1 MVARDT
7 DAEPSLSGSDL
18 VENPLALGRY
28 LDKLNAELER
38 LEAERQRV
46 TKEVERAG
54 ARRVACGRAY
64 VKLARAGLLPVGGG
78 PSALVD
84 HASRIARLR
93 WLLERDTELEKQAL
107 RRKAEVSGR
116 LGEIKRNRPPL
127 DVQRELLRRAHAQV
141 LAAEQRAQAFDRAF
155 GQSGSSSHTAVY
167 GAGMGPADPS
177 GLASGF
183 AGLRGRLPF
192 PVAGRA
198 EIATVQRKTA
208 GGPGLEMRVRHG
220 TPVRAVYAG
229 RVAFA
234 DRYADYGM
242 AVILDHGDGYF
253 TVTGSLGAISVS
265 VGDEVA
271 TGARIGSAGA
281 SSNGG
286 LVYFEIRAGGQIV
299 DPATWFGI

>member
-1 MVARDT
+1 V
-7 DAEPSLSGSDL
+7 EPSPSGSDL
-18 VENPLALGRY
+18 LEDPLELGRY
-28 LDKLNAELER
+28 LGRLNAELER
-38 LEAERQRV
+38 LEAQRQRV
-46 TKEVERAG
+46 VREAQQAG
-54 ARRVACGRAY
+54 VRRITCGRAY

-78 PSALVD
+78 PRALLD

-93 WLLERDTELEKQAL
+93 RLLERDTELEKAAL
-107 RRKAEVSGR
+107 RRKAEVSSR
-116 LGEIKRNRPPL
+116 LGELKRNRPPL
-127 DVQRELLRRAHAQV
+127 DVQRELLRRAHAEV
-141 LAAEQRAQAFDRAF
+141 FAAEQRALAFDKAF
-155 GQSGSSSHTAVY
+155 GRSGFSSHTAVY
-167 GAGMGPADPS
+167 GAGVGPADPS

-183 AGLRGRLPF
+183 GALRGRLPF

-220 TPVRAVYAG
+220 TAVRAVYAG

-242 AVILDHGDGYF
+242 TVILDHGDGYF
-253 TVTGSLGAISVS
+253 TVTGSLGSTSVN
-265 VGDEVA
+265 VGDEVP

-281 SSNGG
+281 TGNGG

-299 DPATWFGI
+299 DPASWFGI